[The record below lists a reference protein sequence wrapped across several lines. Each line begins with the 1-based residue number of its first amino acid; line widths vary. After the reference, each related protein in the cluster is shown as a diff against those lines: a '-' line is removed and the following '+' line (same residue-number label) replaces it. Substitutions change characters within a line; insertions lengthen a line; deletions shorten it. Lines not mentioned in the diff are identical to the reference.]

1 MITLGLSKIVVADPI
16 DMSAVTDKAGV
27 LAALKKATNP
37 KKIGKTYKDSCN
49 INQDKADSTDHYE
62 EGKSAPEVH
71 KKQRKIP
78 TLTFQIMNP
87 TPLHVATY
95 VGGDVQTDGN
105 GWGTDGS
112 ETVENKT
119 VIAVTEQGLCFVVPK
134 ADIDATLTGA
144 LSSTGIVLTDFT
156 VTPLATKAKAF
167 YAFAKDDI
175 PQAILTA
182 AEGADTTDKGEEDDG
197 KDATA

>member
-16 DMSAVTDKAGV
+16 EMDSVTDKAGV
-27 LAALKKATNP
+27 LAALKAITNP
-37 KKIGKTYKDSCN
+37 QKIGKTYKDSCN

-78 TLTFQIMNP
+78 TLAFQIMNP
-87 TPLHVATY
+87 TPLKLSTY
-95 VGGDVQTDGN
+95 VGGDQQTDAN

-112 ETVENKT
+112 EVVANKT
-119 VIAVTEQGLCFVVPK
+119 IIVVTEQGLCFVVPK

-144 LSSTGIVLTDFT
+144 LSTTGILLTDFT

-175 PQAILTA
+175 PQAILNA
-182 AEGADTTDKGEEDDG
+182 AEDTDATDKGEEDDG
-197 KDATA
+197 KDPT